1 MHLIQAIIFVVWP
14 NEKSRKNCNLETQ
27 LLSTER
33 MDEIASVHIGSF
45 FSYPGSPV
53 NQTKIGLKEDPQV
66 ILQKILP
73 MGKRFGRLG
82 LTGVTLVNSFEVAPY
97 AVSTF
102 KCSPTVFFQHV
113 GDFQSFKR
121 QEWEG
126 WAMSFLLDA
135 PLSAFA
141 GCHGLVKMHA
151 NCSSLK
157 LRPYKKCYFC

>member
-1 MHLIQAIIFVVWP
+1 
-14 NEKSRKNCNLETQ
+14 
-27 LLSTER
+27 
-33 MDEIASVHIGSF
+33 MDEITSVHIRSF
-45 FSYPGSPV
+45 FGGPGSPV
-53 NQTKIGLKEDPQV
+53 NQTKIGLQEDPQV
-66 ILQKILP
+66 ILQKNYQWAS
-73 MGKRFGRLG
+73 G
-82 LTGVTLVNSFEVAPY
+82 LVDLDLQGLLLVNDFEVAPY

-141 GCHGLVKMHA
+141 GCHGLLKMHA